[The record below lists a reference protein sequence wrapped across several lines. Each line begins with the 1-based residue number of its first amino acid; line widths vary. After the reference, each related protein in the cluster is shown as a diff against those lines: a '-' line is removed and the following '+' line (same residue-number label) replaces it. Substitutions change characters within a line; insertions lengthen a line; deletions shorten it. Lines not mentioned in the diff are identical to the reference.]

1 MIVKNKHGW
10 HIARFELPR
19 ICYVADGFGTVF
31 RWRPPASWPKV
42 DIRFQVVNHGFS
54 HQDING
60 YNASWDRCDR
70 TFKPDLGLDQ
80 KKAGHWFHLL
90 KPSSTWP
97 VIVVPRGGANQPIS
111 QSAMTSR
118 AHGQRMRCEPLC
130 HEVHLQNHPP
140 WSWYVDCILE
150 IIWFIWHSDSE
161 FMKFQHLMISW
172 TWCYGSASAIE
183 HWIVQCCSLFVQIGY
198 TLIYITPVERRR
210 GICFQLG
217 HVQIRS
223 VKGSSQIPVHVPCSY
238 EGVKKLCRAM
248 MASTWLHT
256 VGQTSR
262 MRSTILFSYAS

>member
-1 MIVKNKHGW
+1 M
-10 HIARFELPR
+10 L
-19 ICYVADGFGTVF
+19 CS
-31 RWRPPASWPKV
+31 RWFWNC
-42 DIRFQVVNHGFS
+42 FQVTASCFLTKGRHQVSGGESWLQPSCF
-54 HQDING
+54 QDING

-80 KKAGHWFHLL
+80 IKAGHWFHLL

-161 FMKFQHLMISW
+161 FMKFQYLMISW
-172 TWCYGSASAIE
+172 TWCYRSASAIE

-198 TLIYITPVERRR
+198 TLI
-210 GICFQLG
+210 
-217 HVQIRS
+217 
-223 VKGSSQIPVHVPCSY
+223 
-238 EGVKKLCRAM
+238 
-248 MASTWLHT
+248 
-256 VGQTSR
+256 
-262 MRSTILFSYAS
+262 